1 MTKYR
6 LTERETF
13 APDYK
18 YSEEFKKLTNAQAR
32 MRQMYHEL
40 AINGNPDAIQK
51 AEINERS
58 ASVII
63 NDGNEVYWDI
73 EEIVTS

>member
-1 MTKYR
+1 MPRYR

-18 YSEEFKKLTNAQAR
+18 YSEEFKKLTNAQNR
-32 MRQMYHEL
+32 MRQMYHDLVAEGDPN
-40 AINGNPDAIQK
+40 AIEK

-63 NDGNEVYWDI
+63 NDGNEIYWDI
-73 EEIVTS
+73 EEI